1 MITKPQSPAEN
12 HLADRRYVSVVLRLV
27 LDQHGQLIHGE
38 LVGAANTRPARFSG
52 WRGLTR
58 ALKVWL
64 TRQGEDAADAPE
76 TP

>member
-1 MITKPQSPAEN
+1 LPQPSAEN

-27 LDQHGQLIHGE
+27 VDPHGQMIHGE
-38 LVGAANTRPARFSG
+38 VVGNANTRPARFSG

-58 ALKVWL
+58 TLQAWI
-64 TRQGEDAADAPE
+64 TQHAQDGAADEPE